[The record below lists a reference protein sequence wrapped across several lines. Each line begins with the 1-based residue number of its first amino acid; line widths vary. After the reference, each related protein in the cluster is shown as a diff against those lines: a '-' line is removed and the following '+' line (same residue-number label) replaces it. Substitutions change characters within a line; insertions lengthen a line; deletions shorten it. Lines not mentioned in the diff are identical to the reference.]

1 MSTNRNVAIVRAFSG
16 LALSAALFSAIFSGL
31 ACADEASIQKA
42 LQARLP
48 NMKVE
53 SVTKIPFGGLY
64 EVILDGELVYTDEKA
79 EYFFGG
85 NIYDIRTLPPRNV
98 TLARTNQV
106 VAAAFSKARDLAIK
120 RVRGNGER
128 TIYTFEDPNC
138 SFCKALQKELAQ
150 IDNITIYTFPT
161 PLLSDDSVEKSLAA
175 WCSKD
180 RASAWETMMSTGAK
194 PEGSMSCPHPLDG
207 IAVLTQRYQIQSTPA
222 IFLGDGTRIG
232 GMRTAADIEKA
243 LAAVR

>member
-1 MSTNRNVAIVRAFSG
+1 MSISKSTATLLAVFGVALV
-16 LALSAALFSAIFSGL
+16 AALLPARMAF
-31 ACADEASIQKA
+31 ADEASVQKA

-48 NMKVE
+48 TMKVE

-64 EVILDGELVYTDEKA
+64 EVVLDGELVYTDEKA

-98 TLARTNQV
+98 TLARTNEV
-106 VAAAFSKARDLAIK
+106 VAAAFSKARNLAIK

-128 TIYTFEDPNC
+128 TLYTFEDPNC

-150 IDNITIYTFPT
+150 VDNITIYTFPT

-175 WCSKD
+175 WCAKD
-180 RASAWETMMSTGAK
+180 RASAWEAMMSTGAK
-194 PEGSMSCPHPLDG
+194 PDNGTSCPHPLDG
-207 IAVLTQRYQIQSTPA
+207 IAVLAQRYQIQSTPA

-232 GMRTAADIEKA
+232 GMRSAADIEKA
-243 LAAVR
+243 LATVR